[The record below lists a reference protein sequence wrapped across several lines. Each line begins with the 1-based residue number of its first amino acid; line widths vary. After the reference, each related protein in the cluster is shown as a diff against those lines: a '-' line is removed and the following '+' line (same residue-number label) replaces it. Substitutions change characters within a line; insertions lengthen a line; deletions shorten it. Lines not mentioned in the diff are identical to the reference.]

1 MASFKEKLSGDLKES
16 MKAGDSTKVGTL
28 RMVLSAIQNR
38 AIEKKAKSKEYLTDD
53 EITDVLRKEAK
64 KRKEA
69 IEIYSKASR
78 DDLKNKEVSELNIIQ
93 SYLPPELGEADIEK
107 IAKEAIKAG
116 AKDFGGVMKAVMKE
130 SKGRADSGLASAI
143 IKKLL

>member
-38 AIEKKAKSKEYLTDD
+38 AIEKKAKSKEELTDD
-53 EITDVLRKEAK
+53 EILDIFRKEAK

-69 IEIYSKASR
+69 IEIYSKAGR
-78 DDLKNKEVSELNIIQ
+78 DDLKDKEVSELNIIQ
-93 SYLPPELGEADIEK
+93 TYLPPELGEADIEK
-107 IAKEAIKAG
+107 IAKGAIKAG

-130 SKGRADSGLASAI
+130 SKGRADSRLASAI

>member
-1 MASFKEKLSGDLKES
+1 L
-16 MKAGDSTKVGTL
+16 
-28 RMVLSAIQNR
+28 QP
-38 AIEKKAKSKEYLTDD
+38 
-53 EITDVLRKEAK
+53 EI
-64 KRKEA
+64 
-69 IEIYSKASR
+69 
-78 DDLKNKEVSELNIIQ
+78 
-93 SYLPPELGEADIEK
+93 GGADIEK

>member
-38 AIEKKAKSKEYLTDD
+38 AIEKRVKNKEDLTDD
-53 EITDVLRKEAK
+53 EIMDVFRKEAK

-69 IEIYSKASR
+69 IEIYS
-78 DDLKNKEVSELNIIQ
+78 N
-93 SYLPPELGEADIEK
+93 
-107 IAKEAIKAG
+107 
-116 AKDFGGVMKAVMKE
+116 GGR
-130 SKGRADSGLASAI
+130 GD
-143 IKKLL
+143 

>member
-1 MASFKEKLSGDLKES
+1 MASLKEKLSGDLKES

-28 RMVLSAIQNR
+28 RMILSAIQNR
-38 AIEKKAKSKEYLTDD
+38 LIEKRAKTEEGLTDD
-53 EITDVLRKEAK
+53 EILDIFRKEAK

-69 IEIYSKASR
+69 IEIYSKAGR
-78 DDLKNKEVSELNIIQ
+78 DDLKDKEVVELGIIQ
-93 SYLPPELGEADIEK
+93 VYLPPELSEADIEK
-107 IAKEAIKAG
+107 IAKGAIKAG
-116 AKDFGGVMKAVMKE
+116 AKDFGGVMKVVMKE